1 MSFYKRIEKSNI
13 SKEKINV
20 YKLYSLNSGSAGIN
34 SYQFRSGSS
43 GLSGSHWSSL
53 RVNYYLSGSNLN
65 TSEQKYSNSFYS
77 FGLQSEYNP
86 QHRNKFYSSGSVL
99 LIPQLYFGEEIKR
112 NSFILTDNSTAK
124 EIIIKDDSYGNL
136 YSSNAHDSRSSVTSI
151 SSSDNYVGNIFYR
164 TGVVTLTET
173 GSWSSSI
180 DYTDTLTGN
189 YAVKF
194 SSTHTIFT
202 NEYVLKVKPREFN
215 MTNNITARS
224 LISGSG
230 TKGNISASASPFLLN
245 KLTGSGW
252 SPYITTI
259 GLYDNDGVRPVV
271 VARLSQP
278 IQVQDDMD
286 LIFKIKLDL

>member
-1 MSFYKRIEKSNI
+1 
-13 SKEKINV
+13 
-20 YKLYSLNSGSAGIN
+20 
-34 SYQFRSGSS
+34 
-43 GLSGSHWSSL
+43 
-53 RVNYYLSGSNLN
+53 
-65 TSEQKYSNSFYS
+65 
-77 FGLQSEYNP
+77 
-86 QHRNKFYSSGSVL
+86 
-99 LIPQLYFGEEIKR
+99 
-112 NSFILTDNSTAK
+112 
-124 EIIIKDDSYGNL
+124 
-136 YSSNAHDSRSSVTSI
+136 TSI